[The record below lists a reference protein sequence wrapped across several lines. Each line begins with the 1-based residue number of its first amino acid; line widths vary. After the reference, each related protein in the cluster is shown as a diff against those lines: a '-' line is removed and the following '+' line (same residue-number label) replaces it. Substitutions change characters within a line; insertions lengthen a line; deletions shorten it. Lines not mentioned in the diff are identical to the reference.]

1 MRNLTH
7 PETAVVLLLIA
18 VASLAAYQQWFA
30 PALDQIARDRRETQR
45 ILYALVE
52 ARRSV
57 QPSDVA
63 ATDPVSTLSTHVPL
77 SIPLQQASEPAHA
90 PLAKHR
96 QPRAST
102 RPNTRLRSRAGVLD
116 EACQDSDDPL
126 CGALDR

>member
-57 QPSDVA
+57 QPSHVA
-63 ATDPVSTLSTHVPL
+63 ATAPASAHSTNVPL
-77 SIPLQQASEPAHA
+77 SVPLRQASEPAHA

-96 QPRAST
+96 HPRAST
-102 RPNTRLRSRAGVLD
+102 HPHDRTRSRTGDLD
-116 EACQDSDDPL
+116 EACRDSDDPL